1 MPGPKRKIYR
11 GGYQENHPEQM
22 EFILD
27 SSGTTLGGHLL
38 TMSGGNFVRAAAGLT
53 ATSYVYVANVPPC
66 MDALSYEY
74 SQNETAFGYVPR
86 SRDVYLVRAVAGMT
100 CAKDAPLYSAADGRV
115 TATQAGAA
123 EPVGFSRFAISV
135 ATEADD
141 LIDMRI
147 K

>member
-22 EFILD
+22 EFLLD
-27 SSGTTLGGHLL
+27 SSGVTLAGHLL
-38 TMSGGNFVRAAAGLT
+38 TVTGDKFVRAAANLT
-53 ATSYVYVANVPPC
+53 ATSYVYIANVPPC
-66 MDALSYEY
+66 MDALTYEY

-86 SRDVYLVRAVAGMT
+86 SRDVYLVRTVAGMT
-100 CAKDAPLYSAADGRV
+100 CAKDAPLYSAAGGRV
-115 TATQAGAA
+115 TATQAGDA
-123 EPVGFSRFAISV
+123 EPVGFSHFAISV